1 MAFKHFTIWV
11 FIRCL
16 LLMVI
21 ACVTAYLAFRSN
33 HYYSASITFLVFV
46 GQVWELTWFVSRTNR
61 EVQRFIDSITFED
74 FTITFPRRGTGN
86 KFGRLYKAFN
96 TFIENQKR
104 EHAQREA
111 HLHLINTMINQI
123 STGVF
128 VASEKGE
135 VSLMN
140 TAAVE
145 TLGLPKFQNLAKFRE
160 KIPDLFDW
168 TDEKVGRNKKLVTI
182 ASEEEFKTLSVYF
195 TSLKIRGEV
204 FRIWS
209 FQDIKEELGE
219 KELEA
224 WNKLIS
230 ILTHEI
236 MNSVTPILS
245 LSESVINLLEKD
257 GEPVSQK
264 EIDEETLQDVHTA
277 LQTINKRSNGLLK
290 FVHDYRRLTK
300 IPVPEIIAVSCQEL
314 LSSLVRLME
323 GQFNER
329 DIEVETFVP
338 NPKLS
343 VLADEKMLEQVL
355 INLLH
360 NSCDAVKTS
369 DRKRIKISAYQEE
382 QNKVLE
388 VADSGS
394 GISKEVLEKIF
405 VPFFTT
411 KPNGSGIGLS
421 LSKQM
426 VNAMGG
432 TLKISSKE
440 NTGTVVK
447 LIFTR

>member
-1 MAFKHFTIWV
+1 M
-11 FIRCL
+11 
-16 LLMVI
+16 
-21 ACVTAYLAFRSN
+21 
-33 HYYSASITFLVFV
+33 
-46 GQVWELTWFVSRTNR
+46 
-61 EVQRFIDSITFED
+61 
-74 FTITFPRRGTGN
+74 
-86 KFGRLYKAFN
+86 
-96 TFIENQKR
+96 
-104 EHAQREA
+104 
-111 HLHLINTMINQI
+111 
-123 STGVF
+123 
-128 VASEKGE
+128 ASEKGE